1 MLFRKNIEPR
11 CGYCRF
17 AAIAEPG
24 TVICRKR
31 GIRPETEQCRKFRY
45 DPLKRTPP
53 KPKLVDFEKYDS
65 RDYSL

>member
-17 AAIAEPG
+17 ASAGEPG
-24 TVICRKR
+24 TVVCRRK
-31 GIRPETEQCRKFRY
+31 GVLPEQEHCRKFRY

-53 KPKLVDFEKYDS
+53 RPQLVDFQKYDN